1 MDFFRK
7 TVQNEWNFENFE
19 TKILIAPDKTALE
32 QVLERINIVKIIA
45 SICSTQNQF

>member
-7 TVQNEWNFENFE
+7 TVQNEWNFE
-19 TKILIAPDKTALE
+19 TKILITPDKTALE
-32 QVLERINIVKIIA
+32 HVLERINNVKIIA